1 MPSVFLYSD
10 PHFGH
15 QGVCKFMRNDG
26 VTKLRPWDTAEE
38 MDEELVR
45 RFNETVGP
53 NDKVYMLG
61 DIAFKRSHIR
71 ILERLNCKDLV
82 LIKGNHDV
90 EDLKLYSQYFRD
102 IRAYHIMDNYLLS
115 HIPIHPESLSR
126 WKGNW
131 HGHTHANR
139 VMKARGVDART
150 GEILYSDEIDPRYW
164 CACVEQTDFAPI
176 LFEDALKRITE
187 QGGSVGFKSGN
198 GPTM

>member
-1 MPSVFLYSD
+1 MMPSIWLYSD
-10 PHFGH
+10 PHFSH
-15 QGVCKFMRNDG
+15 QGVCRFLRADG

-71 ILERLNCKDLV
+71 ILDRLNCKDLV

-115 HIPIHPESLSR
+115 HIPIHPESLGR

-131 HGHTHANR
+131 HGHTHANSVTLAMPPAYR
-139 VMKARGVDART
+139 PGQ
-150 GEILYSDEIDPRYW
+150 IDPRYMSL
-164 CACVEQTDFAPI
+164 CVEQTDYRPI
-176 LFEDALKRITE
+176 LFERARDRFIE
-187 QGGSVGFKSGN
+187 QMELSRQAK
-198 GPTM
+198 

>member
-1 MPSVFLYSD
+1 MPATFLYSD

-15 QGVCKFMRNDG
+15 AGVCRFMRSDG
-26 VTKLRPWDTAEE
+26 VTKLRPFGTPEE
-38 MDEELVR
+38 MDEELVK

-71 ILERLNCKDLV
+71 ILGRLKCKDLV

-90 EDLKLYSQYFRD
+90 EDLQLYSQYFRD

-139 VMKARGVDART
+139 VMLDQAISGR
-150 GEILYSDEIDPRYW
+150 SDIIDPRYM
-164 CACVEQTDFAPI
+164 CLCVEQTDYRPI
-176 LFEDALKRITE
+176 LFEHARDRFNQQMELSQMAL
-187 QGGSVGFKSGN
+187 
-198 GPTM
+198 

>member
-1 MPSVFLYSD
+1 MPSVWLYSD
-10 PHFGH
+10 PHFSH
-15 QGVCKFMRNDG
+15 QGVCRFLRADG

-61 DIAFKRSHIR
+61 DIAFKRSHVR
-71 ILERLNCKDLV
+71 ILDRLICKDLV

-90 EDLKLYSQYFRD
+90 EDLSLYSQYFRD

-131 HGHTHANR
+131 HGHLHANS
-139 VMKARGVDART
+139 VGGPDAV
-150 GEILYSDEIDPRYW
+150 DPRYM
-164 CACVEQTDFAPI
+164 CLCVEQTDYRPI
-176 LFEDALKRITE
+176 LFERARDRFNE
-187 QGGSVGFKSGN
+187 QMAQQAVEQLASKK
-198 GPTM
+198 